1 MLPWASESS
10 KLRGSVDETDGMDRM
25 DVATGVATGPAVCAD
40 TINLMPRRDEQTYE
54 PVERARE
61 KQASRDADANALA
74 SGEKSVEELRFE
86 NEALA
91 RVLSRGR
98 IDLTASRSL
107 G

>member
-1 MLPWASESS
+1 
-10 KLRGSVDETDGMDRM
+10 M
-25 DVATGVATGPAVCAD
+25 DVVTGPAVCAD
-40 TINLMPRRDEQTYE
+40 TMRRVSRRDEE
-54 PVERARE
+54 KLDPAERAAE
-61 KQASRDADANALA
+61 KQASRDADARALA